1 MARRLLA
8 RCQVEAPACS
18 HPRNAHEETDLIFV
32 GTLTADR
39 LSLPVRGESHQGL
52 DGDWFG
58 TLTSST
64 QNTPAL
70 RTGPATLTLKDGTIW
85 DIVVAATGRVC
96 EYCRPKSYFRIDQM
110 HSDRN
115 GPHARTF
122 S

>member
-1 MARRLLA
+1 MM
-8 RCQVEAPACS
+8 
-18 HPRNAHEETDLIFV
+18 FV
-32 GTLTADR
+32 GTLTTDK
-39 LSLPVRGESHQGL
+39 LSLPVQGESHQGL
-52 DGDWFG
+52 DGDWYG
-58 TLTSST
+58 TFSCYT
-64 QNTPAL
+64 QNTPVP

>member
-1 MARRLLA
+1 
-8 RCQVEAPACS
+8 
-18 HPRNAHEETDLIFV
+18 LIFV

-70 RTGPATLTLKDGTIW
+70 RTGPATLTLKDGAIW
-85 DIVVAATGRVC
+85 HIVVAATAKAS
-96 EYCRPKSYFRIDQM
+96 EYRAPTSYFRIDQM
-110 HSDRN
+110 HFDRN
-115 GPHARTF
+115 GLVHTHRLHRSVAAPALGSLPTMQ
-122 S
+122 SV